1 MVWTLLLACTQ
12 PADTAG
18 CSPSWDP
25 WGHSFFVQWCDAC
38 HAETTPNRYGAPEGV
53 TFDTERQVLEQV
65 DRVQARVLDQQ
76 DMPPGSPIDAD
87 ELALLQDWLDC
98 ESE

>member
-1 MVWTLLLACTQ
+1 MARPFGTVRRL
-12 PADTAG
+12 
-18 CSPSWDP
+18 PS
-25 WGHSFFVQWCDAC
+25 GRFQALHQSTHTGGRQVSK
-38 HAETTPNRYGAPEGV
+38 